1 MGKFRVEIDKNACQG
16 FGACVELCP
25 KFFQL
30 SEVDGKSSFS
40 IEGAEKVKK
49 DYEIVAEALGL
60 DELECVRKGAEACPF
75 NAIHIVNLEADEKL
89 I

>member
-1 MGKFRVEIDKNACQG
+1 MGKFRVKIDKNTCQG

-30 SEVDGKSSFS
+30 SEVDGKSSFP
-40 IEGAEKVKK
+40 IEGAERVKK
-49 DYEIVAEALGL
+49 DNEIIAETLDL
-60 DELECVRKGAEACPF
+60 DELECAREGAETCPF
-75 NAIHIVNLEADEKL
+75 NAIHIVNLETDEKL

>member
-1 MGKFRVEIDKNACQG
+1 MSRFKVEIDKNACQG

-30 SEVDGKSSFS
+30 SDVDGKST
-40 IEGAEKVKK
+40 IEGANRVTKENDV
-49 DYEIVAEALGL
+49 IAETLEL
-60 DELECVRKGAEACPF
+60 DELECVREAAEACPF
-75 NAIHIVNLEADEKL
+75 NAIHIVNLETDEKL